1 MALLKIYSKEVVTI
15 MEHHVVI
22 VDCNHMLHTFYN
34 GMQNRLS
41 YRVPIGNGQFEEKD
55 TTIHNGM
62 IKNIFKWS
70 MAGHLPTALC
80 FDRPCISRK
89 AFFQESIKGMVIGSG
104 KEYKGNREKM
114 PDEMFSASRDVY
126 EVLKSVGASCYAV
139 DGYEADD
146 IIFACIKRAKEK
158 YPGMHIDVITN
169 DADLL
174 PLVSDEVSVY
184 LRSKRGTFAEDK
196 TYEKTHY
203 IEFTPRNY
211 QEEVERLSSYNKF
224 IMPYNSIL
232 LHKLLRG
239 DSSDQFGLKEI
250 SKMFPPTK
258 WNSMMTQMMA
268 DQVNFKE
275 VFRYGEPQ
283 VKIMNRVTGEEFQ
296 GTMEEALK
304 SPEKANLYRKV
315 CNPEELD
322 AIIDLL
328 KEYSDLSDEQLRLV
342 EKVYWGMNLNM
353 VYPNKDKRL
362 SRIPLVIPDGGKP
375 GVPDIGTFSET
386 ELRVVANRLFGIN
399 LK

>member
-1 MALLKIYSKEVVTI
+1 

-22 VDCNHMLHTFYN
+22 VDCNHLLHTFYN
-34 GMQNRLS
+34 GMQQRLTF
-41 YRVPIGNGQFEEKD
+41 RVPLGNGQFEERD
-55 TTIHNGM
+55 TTIHNGI
-62 IKNIFKWS
+62 IKNIFRWS
-70 MAGHLPTALC
+70 KNGYLPTALC
-80 FDRPCISRK
+80 FDRPCPSRK
-89 AFFQESIKGMVIGSG
+89 AFFQSAINDMVVGSG

-114 PDEMFSASRDVY
+114 PDEMFQASKDVY
-126 EVLKSVGASCYAV
+126 EVFRSAGASCYAI

-146 IIFACIKRAKEK
+146 VVMACIKRAKEK

-196 TYEKTHY
+196 AYEKNHY
-203 IEFTPRNY
+203 IEFTPRNF
-211 QEEVERLSSYNKF
+211 QEEVEKLSAYNKY
-224 IMPYNSIL
+224 IIPYNSLL

-239 DSSDQFGLKEI
+239 DTSDQFGLKEI

-258 WNSMMTQMMA
+258 WNAMMTEMMA
-268 DQVNFKE
+268 DCVNFAE

-283 VKIMNRVTGEEFQ
+283 FKIMNRVTGEEFQ
-296 GTMEEALK
+296 GTMEEALQ
-304 SPEKANLYRKV
+304 SPDKANLYRKV

-322 AIIDLL
+322 AIVELL
-328 KEYSDLSDEQLRLV
+328 GEYSSMSEEQLKLI

-353 VYPNKDKRL
+353 VYPHKDKRL
-362 SRIPLVIPDGGKP
+362 ARVPFVIPEGGAQ
-375 GVPDIGTFSET
+375 GIPDIGTYSET
-386 ELRVVANRLFGIN
+386 ELRMVARKLFGIN